1 MGRNGEG
8 KKWITI
14 IWIWVWTRVDLSI
27 PSPVAGLLD
36 RWLPGLCPWYVWFES
51 WGAVWEKNQV
61 DAARTERV
69 LHPPPPRGA
78 LRLDGSWVP
87 RKLRLGE
94 GATCMKFGSSSR
106 LVVSCSCSR
115 LSSGFTYGSSSWEV
129 GFAANY
135 TSYHHRVSRGA
146 ATPWRNCNRARPQ
159 GHMDGTATP
168 WQNGGLAAQPL
179 LGAARWGY
187 GRWAA

>member
-1 MGRNGEG
+1 MVAWTLPVICLVRVLRSCLG
-8 KKWITI
+8 KKSSG
-14 IWIWVWTRVDLSI
+14 RR
-27 PSPVAGLLD
+27 AH
-36 RWLPGLCPWYVWFES
+36 R
-51 WGAVWEKNQV
+51 
-61 DAARTERV
+61 AR
-69 LHPPPPRGA
+69 LAPPPPRGA

-179 LGAARWGY
+179 LGAAR
-187 GRWAA
+187 